1 MSYGASTGIM
11 SPMKQTKTYNEYGGS
26 TDELLEYY
34 HRFNKMPDLDNP
46 EWANTPELLT
56 PEIVKYRIQR
66 MAGHLKTAIPLSRLI
81 YWRDRDVSLGL
92 AQHLGWKVRRP
103 QTHASLN
110 CLLANLYHIS
120 TFGQTDVMSVSLNNN
135 FYAPDNSTNPL
146 GVTASITK
154 YIDDIVALE
163 VVNKYTGYNDRT
175 GRKKSRNTALVLSDG
190 LIDGL
195 LELNLPSVTIPE
207 IEPIRWVI
215 RDEQFRDLPQSVV
228 PAELPDDVRGNRK
241 LLLAYNEFIRTH
253 QVTVSRPNQR
263 EFYDCIA
270 FHMKYYGEKMDL
282 HSRISGGRYQYM
294 KKDIRR
300 PYLRIDGEPAV
311 EVDISE
317 SHPTILYA
325 LSGKPLNKADL
336 GKCYW
341 LNDSEP
347 ASYVR
352 DAVKVGMACM
362 LNSADRSKAES
373 AITHAGNMGEIDLY
387 EISTSKTLVDKILAR
402 HSDIADYFFTP
413 GIGMRC
419 METEGKIMLET
430 MRWGM
435 QNNVPVLPMHD
446 AVICRQSDSERVA
459 EALREASC
467 SVLGKPMKVSVKEA

>member
-1 MSYGASTGIM
+1 VSYGASTGIM
-11 SPMKQTKTYNEYGGS
+11 SPMKQTKTYSEYGGS
-26 TDELLEYY
+26 TDELVEYY
-34 HRFNKMPDLDNP
+34 HRFNKMPDLGNP

-103 QTHASLN
+103 QTYASLN

-163 VVNKYTGYNDRT
+163 VVRKYTGYNDRT
-175 GRKKSRNTALVLSDG
+175 GRSKSRNTALVLTDR

-195 LELNLPSVTIPE
+195 HGLNLPNVSIPE

-215 RDEQFRDLPQSVV
+215 RDAAFRDVPQRFV
-228 PAELPDDVRGNRK
+228 PETLPDQVQKNRN
-241 LLLAYNEFIRTH
+241 LLLAYNEFIRSH

-263 EFYDCIA
+263 EFHDCIA
-270 FHMKYYGEKMDL
+270 FHMKYYGEKIDL
-282 HSRISGGRYQYM
+282 HSRISGGRYQHM

-300 PYLRIDGEPAV
+300 PYLKIDGEPAV
-311 EVDISE
+311 EVDFSE
-317 SHPTILYA
+317 SHPTIVYA
-325 LSGKPLNKADL
+325 LAGKPLSEFDL

-341 LNDSEP
+341 LTDSEP
-347 ASYVR
+347 APYVR
-352 DAVKVGMACM
+352 DAVKVAMACM

-387 EISTSKTLVDKILAR
+387 EISTSKKLVDSILSR
-402 HSDIADYFFTP
+402 HAEIADYFFTP
-413 GIGMRC
+413 DIGMRC

-430 MRWGM
+430 MTRGM
-435 QNNVPVLPMHD
+435 RNDVPVLPLHD
-446 AVICRQSDSERVA
+446 AVICRQSDAERVA
-459 EALREASC
+459 ETLREASC
-467 SVLGKPMKVSVKEA
+467 AVLGKPMKVSVKGA

>member
-1 MSYGASTGIM
+1 MSYGAFTGILC
-11 SPMKQTKTYNEYGGS
+11 PMKQTKTYSEYGGS
-26 TDELLEYY
+26 TDELVEYY
-34 HRFNKMPDLDNP
+34 HRFNKMPDLGNP

-135 FYAPDNSTNPL
+135 FYAPENSTNPL

-163 VVNKYTGYNDRT
+163 VVRKYTGYNDRT
-175 GRKKSRNTALVLSDG
+175 GRSKSRNTALVLTDR

-195 LELNLPSVTIPE
+195 YELTLPNVTIPE

-215 RDEQFRDLPQSVV
+215 RDAAFRDVPQAFV
-228 PAELPDDVRGNRK
+228 PEALPDQVRKNRN
-241 LLLAYNEFIRTH
+241 LLLAYNEFIRSY

-263 EFYDCIA
+263 EFHDCIA

-282 HSRISGGRYQYM
+282 HSRISGGRYQFI

-300 PYLRIDGEPAV
+300 PYLKIDGEPTV

-317 SHPTILYA
+317 SHPTIVYA
-325 LSGKPLNKADL
+325 LAGKPLNEADL

-347 ASYVR
+347 FPYVR

-373 AITHAGNMGEIDLY
+373 AITHAGNMGEIDLN
-387 EISTSKTLVDKILAR
+387 EISTSKRLVDNILSR
-402 HSDIADYFFTP
+402 HSEIAACFFNP
-413 GIGMRC
+413 DIGMRC

-430 MRWGM
+430 MHWGM
-435 QNNVPVLPMHD
+435 QNNIPVLPLHD
-446 AVICRQSDSERVA
+446 AVICRQSDARRVA
-459 EALREASC
+459 EALREASYG
-467 SVLGKPMKVSVKEA
+467 VLGKPMKVSVKGA